1 MQTEARIRYRLS
13 VEGDIPDFVERSL
26 DALGLS
32 ISSNVQFL
40 QQDPTNLKP
49 IFTGY
54 DVVVLNQILEQLAQP
69 AAFLTQIHERL
80 NAGGLL
86 VISSS
91 YAGGGR
97 SEAGDRLGG
106 FKRNGENVTSFE
118 TMSECLV
125 SHFIAEGEGINL
137 PLLLRDDAR
146 HYQLV
151 MNHVTLWRKR
161 S

>member
-1 MQTEARIRYRLS
+1 
-13 VEGDIPDFVERSL
+13 
-26 DALGLS
+26 
-32 ISSNVQFL
+32 
-40 QQDPTNLKP
+40 
-49 IFTGY
+49 
-54 DVVVLNQILEQLAQP
+54 VVVLNQILEQLAQP